1 MNLLAS
7 GGLYSCWFV
16 SGVLLAVWSQFYFSI
31 DGIHGCPPILSR
43 SKRVATGDGV
53 LAHDDVAL
61 FLALFVRS
69 FGSCVNTVHVNL

>member
-1 MNLLAS
+1 
-7 GGLYSCWFV
+7 
-16 SGVLLAVWSQFYFSI
+16 VWSQFYFSI